1 MASTCQIGSAS
12 SAIAT
17 SSAVSASSSSSSST
31 RASCHSFSLR
41 NDARLGSKLSF
52 CKAVAEIAALSP
64 KIQKGASAG
73 PMTTMMV
80 AAPVKRGVDVQFDT
94 KVFKKEKVTL
104 SGRDEY
110 IVRGGRDLFPLLPE
124 AFKGIKQIGVIG
136 WGSQAPAQAQNLRDS
151 LAVAKS
157 EIKVKIGLR
166 KGSKS
171 LLEARAVGFS
181 EESGTL
187 GDVLETVSESD
198 LVLLL
203 ISDAAQADN
212 YSQIFAA
219 MKPKAVLGLSHGFLL
234 GHLQSVGEEFRQDIS
249 VIAVCPKGMGPS
261 VRRLYV
267 QGKEINGAGIN
278 SSFAV
283 HQDVDGRATDVAL
296 GWSIA
301 LGSPF
306 TFATTLE
313 DEYRSDIY
321 GERGILL
328 GAVHGLVEA
337 LFRRYTEAGMPEEDA
352 YKNTVEGITGVISKT
367 ISTKGMLAVYKY
379 LDEQGKKDFETAY
392 SASYYPCMDILYECY
407 EDVASGNEIRSV
419 VMAGRRF
426 QEKEGLP
433 AFPMGK
439 IDKTRMWKVGERVRA
454 VRPEGDL
461 GPLYGFTAGVY
472 IALMMAQIE
481 VLRRKG
487 HSYSEMVNESVIEAV
502 DSLNP
507 FMHARGVAFMVD
519 NCSTTARLGSRKWAP
534 RFDYIL
540 TQQAFV
546 DVDAEVPV
554 NKDLIGNFFSDP
566 VHNALEVCSKLRP
579 TLDIAVTAD
588 ADFVRPELRQ

>member
-1 MASTCQIGSAS
+1 MV
-12 SAIAT
+12 IAP
-17 SSAVSASSSSSSST
+17 A
-31 RASCHSFSLR
+31 
-41 NDARLGSKLSF
+41 
-52 CKAVAEIAALSP
+52 
-64 KIQKGASAG
+64 
-73 PMTTMMV
+73 
-80 AAPVKRGVDVQFDT
+80 KRGIDVEFHT
-94 KVFKKEKVTL
+94 KVFQKETITL

-110 IVRGGRDLFPLLPE
+110 IVRGGRDLFHLLPE

-136 WGSQAPAQAQNLRDS
+136 WGSQGPAQAQNLRDS
-151 LAVAKS
+151 LAVANLD
-157 EIKVKIGLR
+157 IVVKIGLR

-171 LLEARAVGFS
+171 IADAKAAGFT
-181 EESGTL
+181 EENGTL
-187 GDVLETVSESD
+187 GDVIETVSESD

-203 ISDAAQADN
+203 IADAAQADN
-212 YSQIFAA
+212 YHKIFSA
-219 MKPKAVLGLSHGFLL
+219 MKPKSILGLSHGFLL
-234 GHLQSVGEEFRQDIS
+234 GHLQSVGEDFREDIS

-296 GWSIA
+296 GWSVA

-306 TFATTLE
+306 TFVTTLE
-313 DEYRSDIY
+313 DEYKSDIF

-328 GAVHGLVEA
+328 GAVHGAVEA
-337 LFRRYTEAGMPEEDA
+337 LFRRYTDAGMPDEDA
-352 YKNTVEGITGVISKT
+352 YKNTVEGVTGIISKVIST
-367 ISTKGMLAVYKY
+367 QGMLAVYNS
-379 LDEQGKKDFETAY
+379 LDEKGKKEFETAY

-426 QEKEGLP
+426 YEKDGLP

-439 IDKTRMWKVGERVRA
+439 IDKTKMWKVGERVRA

-461 GPLYGFTAGVY
+461 GPLNPFTAGVY
-472 IALMMAQIE
+472 IAIMMAQIE
-481 VLRRKG
+481 VLRKKG

-546 DVDAEVPV
+546 DVDVGMPI
-554 NKDLIGNFFSDP
+554 NKDLIGNFLADP
-566 VHNALEVCSKLRP
+566 IHSALEVCSKLRP
-579 TLDIAVTAD
+579 TVDIAVTAN
-588 ADFVRPELRQ
+588 ADYVRPELRE